1 MAAGLALAA
10 AAPATAIPA
19 AAASSAQSLSAR
31 SPSVESPSVESPWAD
46 GLEGRLR
53 LVGGGGAGESR
64 WLGLTMELEPG
75 WKIFWRAPGAPGL
88 PPVLDWQGSRNL
100 KSARIV
106 WPAPEIFTS
115 FGFKARGFGGR
126 FTLPIRATVRDADSP
141 LKARVLVLYQLC
153 KDVCIPV
160 EAKLALDVP
169 PQAAAHPEIVAARA
183 LVPRP
188 AGEGFAVW
196 RAERRGRGLTVRL
209 RHRSRIFPQP
219 VILVEAPKRV
229 RLGRTG
235 PVLAGADG
243 GIGVSIPIL
252 GKRPVP
258 KDFRV
263 QITLIAGPDA
273 WERSVPVSAAVE
285 R

>member
-1 MAAGLALAA
+1 M
-10 AAPATAIPA
+10 
-19 AAASSAQSLSAR
+19 
-31 SPSVESPSVESPWAD
+31 
-46 GLEGRLR
+46 R
-53 LVGGGGAGESR
+53 LVGGGGGGEGR
-64 WLGLTMELEPG
+64 WLGLTFDLKPD
-75 WKIFWRAPGAPGL
+75 WKIFWRSPGAPGL
-88 PPVLDWQGSRNL
+88 PPLLDWQGSRNL

-126 FTLPIRATVRDADSP
+126 FTLPVRAAVRDADAA
-141 LKARVLVLYQLC
+141 LEARVLVLFQLC

-160 EAKLALDVP
+160 ETKLALTLPASAP
-169 PQAAAHPEIVAARA
+169 PHPDIVAARA
-183 LVPRP
+183 RVPKP

-196 RAERRGRGLTVRL
+196 RAERRGRGLAVQI
-209 RHRSRIFPQP
+209 RHRGRAFPEP

-235 PVLAGADG
+235 QVTAGADG
-243 GIGVSIPIL
+243 RIGVSIPIL

-258 KDFRV
+258 EAFRV
-263 QITLIAGPDA
+263 RITLIAGSEA
-273 WERSVPVSAAVE
+273 WEKSVPVSAAVS